1 MFYCPGYDLS
11 YCILHGYLVRMCILY
26 YLVKYPINVDYIL
39 LVDAIAEFFSVLTDF
54 LSSLFYK
61 LLRERY

>member
-1 MFYCPGYDLS
+1 
-11 YCILHGYLVRMCILY
+11 MCILY

-61 LLRERY
+61 LLRERYWNLQL